1 VNSGERDTIRPS
13 SGGSDAQTKSEGC
26 MRLFLAAL
34 ILIVGTISAEAQW
47 LDRKTPGIPRTPDGK
62 PNLTAPAPRGPDGK
76 PDLTG
81 VWDAENVVSRPDVA
95 ILQPWVM
102 DLARRHQQEYYKARP
117 FYQCRPSGPEA
128 ERFGGWRRIL
138 RTPAAI
144 AILNDDLTYRVIHT
158 DGRELETE
166 PAPSWMGYS
175 VGRWDGDTLV
185 VDSAGFND
193 QTWVSRYGVAHTEA
207 LRMTERYRRPDF
219 GHMQVEVTFTDPGAF
234 AKPFG
239 FTVDMTLA
247 ADTEMLEAVCEK
259 SSEHWAGSLT
269 DAANQGVSVPPDVL
283 ARYVGVYTGIYGGNK
298 RTYEV
303 SLSGGELTAKI
314 VGPAVEGGLGAAGLD
329 DGATRPLVPQSQTLF
344 EGLGLAYRFI
354 VDDKGVATDLVVI
367 HISGPYKYSRQR

>member
-1 VNSGERDTIRPS
+1 
-13 SGGSDAQTKSEGC
+13 

-34 ILIVGTISAEAQW
+34 ILMVGTISAGAQW

-76 PDLTG
+76 PDLSG
-81 VWDAENVVSRPDVA
+81 VWDAENVVSRPDPA
-95 ILQPWVM
+95 NLQPWII
-102 DLARRHQQEYYKARP
+102 DLARQHQQEYYKGRP

-138 RTPAAI
+138 RTPTAI

-158 DGRELETE
+158 DGRELEADL
-166 PAPSWMGYS
+166 APSWMGYS

-193 QTWVSRYGVAHTEA
+193 KTWVSRYGVSHTEA
-207 LRMTERYRRPDF
+207 LRMTERYRRSDF
-219 GHMQVEVTFTDPGAF
+219 GHLRVEVTFTDPGAY

-239 FTVDMTLA
+239 FTVDMALA

-259 SSEHWAGSLT
+259 SSEHWAGSLS
-269 DAANQGVSVPPDVL
+269 DAANQAVSVPPDVL
-283 ARYVGVYTGIYGGNK
+283 ARYVGVYSGIYGGNK

-303 SLSGGELTAKI
+303 SLSGGQLIAKI
-314 VGPAVEGGLGAAGLD
+314 VGAAVEGGLGAAGLD
-329 DGATRPLVPQSQTLF
+329 EGASRPLVPQSQTVF
-344 EGLGLAYRFI
+344 EGLGLGYQFI